1 MENTIVD
8 FIKKYQEDHG
18 SDDSEEKIRK
28 AIDRIAFW
36 VSHIDSSEQFIVREY
51 LQYLSH
57 RFNFNID
64 TDIDSRN

>member
-1 MENTIVD
+1 MENTIED

-18 SDDSEEKIRK
+18 NDDSEEKIRK